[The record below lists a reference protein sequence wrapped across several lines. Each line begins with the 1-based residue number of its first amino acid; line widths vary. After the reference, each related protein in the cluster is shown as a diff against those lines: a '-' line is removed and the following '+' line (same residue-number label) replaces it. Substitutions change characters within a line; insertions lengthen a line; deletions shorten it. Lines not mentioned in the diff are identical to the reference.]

1 MLPMDLKLWGIATL
15 WHNRCPRLL
24 HIPLRS
30 WPGTSIWMDLIAILD
45 KAGSREN
52 HYNALAL
59 IMMAQD
65 FWLVEELAPG

>member
-24 HIPLRS
+24 PKPLGS
-30 WPGTSIWMDLIAILD
+30 WPGTSIWIVLTGILD
-45 KAGSREN
+45 KAGSRNN

-65 FWLVEELAPG
+65 FWLVENLAPG